1 MSLTSHLDNKQSPVR
16 QFIYASAPELA
27 LAGTSGR
34 EGKAMA
40 EFFGFGELTALE
52 TRILIPEEVTNRKGH
67 AIVAG
72 MALDYR
78 LRMDLP
84 DFDFAN
90 TTALLAI
97 DHFAAD
103 PSLVHRGTHIRKVLE
118 EALGFAY
125 LTFKDKNSHPLSLAR
140 ASVPLA
146 WCESILRSG
155 PTAVLSGELGRHI
168 KRSKNA
174 TDLMMSIDSSLII
187 DIATM
192 RNAVEPLLGQ
202 WIQDI
207 TAGDK
212 YVPNPS
218 FLGSS
223 AVGGADADWSVG
235 DLLVDLKTT
244 EKITNPWLRKTLFQ
258 LIGYAL
264 LDLDD
269 SLGIRRVG
277 ILLPRQPLF
286 AVWSLDELFNRDAAE
301 ALPALRAEFA
311 DLLSAMAKLQF
322 MNLGLTV
329 DPLEAS
335 TQNGWT
341 NGSREH

>member
-1 MSLTSHLDNKQSPVR
+1 MSLTSHLANKQSPVR
-16 QFIYASAPELA
+16 QFIYAGAPELA
-27 LAGTSGR
+27 RAGTAGR
-34 EGKAMA
+34 DGKAMA
-40 EFFGFGELTALE
+40 EFFGFDELTALE
-52 TRILIPEEVTNRKGH
+52 TQIPVPEEVTNRKGH

-78 LRMDLP
+78 LRMDRP

-90 TTALLAI
+90 TTALLAL

-103 PSLVHRGTHIRKVLE
+103 PSLVPRGKHIHKVLE

-125 LTFKDKNSHPLSLAR
+125 LTFKEKNSHPLSLSR
-140 ASVPLA
+140 ASVLLA

-187 DIATM
+187 DIAVM
-192 RNAVEPLLGQ
+192 RNAVEPLLAQ
-202 WIQDI
+202 WNQDI

-212 YVPNPS
+212 YAPNPS

-223 AVGGADADWSVG
+223 AVGGADADWAVG

-244 EKITNPWLRKTLFQ
+244 EKITNPWLRETLFQ

-264 LDLDD
+264 LDVDD
-269 SLGIRRVG
+269 SLGIRRVS
-277 ILLPRQPLF
+277 ILLPRQPFF
-286 AVWSLDELFNRDAAE
+286 AVWSLDELLVE
-301 ALPALRAEFA
+301 
-311 DLLSAMAKLQF
+311 MVTQQF
-322 MNLGLTV
+322 RSSDPTV
-329 DPLEAS
+329 EPLEAI
-335 TQNGWT
+335 TENG
-341 NGSREH
+341 